1 MQIVRKHRR
10 AILFVFSLL
19 ALAGMTYGFLK
30 RVGVDPLATF
40 RGDPTAAEQTTEE
53 R

>member
-10 AILFVFSLL
+10 AVLFVFSLL
-19 ALAGMTYGFLK
+19 ALAAMTYGFLR
-30 RVGVDPLATF
+30 RVGVDPLAAL
-40 RGDPTAAEQTTEE
+40 RPDADQTEE